1 VTGEEGEE
9 TVFSGPAT
17 LYAFEAPATGRPPT
31 WRERGKGELRVNT
44 ARDGSRARL
53 VMRSAGN
60 LRLILNANLFAGMR
74 LAVMDGGNGVT
85 FACANAADEPA
96 AGGGAAEAQDAQAPP
111 VMNGSR
117 GGEAPPA
124 PAVHTFALRL
134 RAADAEHKVSEL
146 KAAIEAAIQQTEEG
160 KGGGELEVPSAV

>member
-1 VTGEEGEE
+1 MTGEEGEE

-17 LYAFEAPATGRPPT
+17 LFAFEAPATGRPPT

-44 ARDGSRARL
+44 SRDGTRARL

-60 LRLILNANLFAGMR
+60 LRLILNANLFAGMC

-96 AGGGAAEAQDAQAPP
+96 AGGGAAETHDAHAPP
-111 VMNGSR
+111 AVDGSSDGR
-117 GGEAPPA
+117 GGEAA
-124 PAVHTFALRL
+124 LVPAVHTFALRL
-134 RAADAEHKVSEL
+134 RAADAEHKVREL
-146 KAAIEAAIQQTEEG
+146 KAAIEAAMRQTEEG
-160 KGGGELEVPSAV
+160 KGRGEAVP